1 MEQMSDTAARAA
13 TKIGLVAHYSS
24 SNYGNHL
31 VNYAARRILER
42 CGCEVDLLV
51 PEGGRLTL
59 TLGRIT
65 RLPLKLLR
73 LGPVGLWDRVRGR
86 LQRRVASAEA
96 PAGDSRSH
104 ELRLAR
110 FRQFS
115 DEHLRPIAV
124 DVSRRVD
131 LVRSYDAFAVG
142 SDQIWNYDYDLG
154 PWHFLDFVHGQPT
167 VTLSPS
173 VGHDVIPREWMRS
186 YKSGLSR
193 FREVGVRELRW
204 VESLPSWP
212 GRPEFTLLLD
222 PTLMVTREEWAEIAS
237 LSPSDKPYILV
248 YALGDLL
255 PEQRS
260 FIAELSEIHGL
271 EVRWLSERVGGELW
285 ETNAADFLGMVSGA
299 ACVVTDSYHGAIF
312 SFLFDRPLALIRR
325 HGFAGAMN
333 ARVETLVKL
342 CHLDSRFID
351 LLDPAQAL
359 AHDYR
364 EGHRALEDH
373 RVAYWDYLD
382 RHGLA
387 PSTHIHVTDRGE

>member
-1 MEQMSDTAARAA
+1 
-13 TKIGLVAHYSS
+13 
-24 SNYGNHL
+24 
-31 VNYAARRILER
+31 
-42 CGCEVDLLV
+42 
-51 PEGGRLTL
+51 
-59 TLGRIT
+59 
-65 RLPLKLLR
+65 
-73 LGPVGLWDRVRGR
+73 
-86 LQRRVASAEA
+86 
-96 PAGDSRSH
+96 
-104 ELRLAR
+104 
-110 FRQFS
+110 
-115 DEHLRPIAV
+115 
-124 DVSRRVD
+124 
-131 LVRSYDAFAVG
+131 
-142 SDQIWNYDYDLG
+142 
-154 PWHFLDFVHGQPT
+154 
-167 VTLSPS
+167 
-173 VGHDVIPREWMRS
+173 
-186 YKSGLSR
+186 
-193 FREVGVRELRW
+193 
-204 VESLPSWP
+204 
-212 GRPEFTLLLD
+212 
-222 PTLMVTREEWAEIAS
+222 
-237 LSPSDKPYILV
+237 V

-260 FIAELSEIHGL
+260 FIAELSEMHGL

-285 ETNAADFLGMVSGA
+285 ATNAADFLGMASRA

-387 PSTHIHVTDRGE
+387 PSTRIHVTDRGE